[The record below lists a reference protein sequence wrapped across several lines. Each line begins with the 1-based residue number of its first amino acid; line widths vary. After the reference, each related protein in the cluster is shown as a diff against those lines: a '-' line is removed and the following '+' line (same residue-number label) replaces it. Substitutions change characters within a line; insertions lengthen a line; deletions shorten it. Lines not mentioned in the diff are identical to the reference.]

1 MKSTII
7 RLLSAL
13 MLTCGLCSIFSA
25 QEKIKIVIIP
35 KSGEALFWK
44 ATHAGA
50 KFGTMGLNGVEISW
64 RAPQSES
71 DSKQQIDIIDKCVS
85 EGVSGVILSPISY
98 DAPINAVS
106 NVMKKKIPV
115 LIFDSALK
123 GTPGKDFIC
132 FVGIDNKKAGKT
144 AGDHLANLLNGKGKV
159 VLLRHIKGQ
168 ANTAEREEGFL
179 DAISEYP
186 NIRVIEKDHYG
197 GGTSDEAKKVSKN
210 MLSQLKE
217 ADGVF
222 CPNETTTLGMLYA
235 LREANMAGKIEFVGF
250 DTPAIVI
257 EALEK
262 GEISAVIGQDPSR
275 MGYESV
281 KTIVDYIHGKTIPS
295 TIDIGVHIITRKNLN
310 DPDIKKLLALPS
322 IVE

>member
-179 DAISEYP
+179 DALSQYP
-186 NIRVIEKDHYG
+186 GIQVIEKDHYG
-197 GGTSDEAKKVSKN
+197 GGTLDEAKNTSKN
-210 MLSQLKE
+210 LLRQLKE

-222 CPNETTTLGMLYA
+222 CPNETTTLGMLY
-235 LREANMAGKIEFVGF
+235 
-250 DTPAIVI
+250 TPAIVI